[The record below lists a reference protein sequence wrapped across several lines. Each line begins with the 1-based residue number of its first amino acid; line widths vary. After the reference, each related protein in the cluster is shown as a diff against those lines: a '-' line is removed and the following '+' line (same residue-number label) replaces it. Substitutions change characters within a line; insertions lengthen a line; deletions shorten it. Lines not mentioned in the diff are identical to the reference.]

1 MIALN
6 RRSILAALAT
16 VAAAPSA
23 AFASRGRDKKG
34 TSSQAAQ
41 SAQYVEFIQ
50 VLKEK
55 RRMDLIADGKIVKSY
70 KIRLGKQPKGHKRFQ
85 GDGRTPEGTYFISG
99 RNPRSAFHLSLRISY
114 PNRSDLAYASRR
126 GKSPGGDIFI
136 HGQPNGFKRGTIA
149 VDWTRGC
156 IAVSNKEMEEIY
168 RLIPNGCPI
177 HIHA

>member
-6 RRSILAALAT
+6 RRSILGAMALT
-16 VAAAPSA
+16 VAAPSA
-23 AFASRGRDKKG
+23 AFASRARGQG
-34 TSSQAAQ
+34 SGSGQGSQAI
-41 SAQYVEFIQ
+41 QYVEFIQ

-70 KIRLGKQPKGHKRFQ
+70 RIRLGKQPKGHKQFQ
-85 GDGRTPEGTYFISG
+85 GDGRTPEGTYYISG
-99 RNPRSAFHLSLRISY
+99 RNPRSAFHLSLQISY
-114 PNRSDLAYASRR
+114 PNRSDLAFAQRR
-126 GKSPGGDIFI
+126 GRSPGGDIFI

-149 VDWTRGC
+149 TDWTRGC
-156 IAVSNKEMEEIY
+156 IAVSNKEMEEIW